1 MRKILLTLIISLSLF
16 GCSKNE
22 ESSSPIIPQ
31 TKVPAKLI
39 GSWKFV
45 GIYNYFDIDQT
56 DNPHI
61 EYYENGEVITFSSNS
76 TFNQNGEIN
85 YNGTFTITEDSV
97 LKRFYNATNETNSF
111 NYEVKIV
118 TLNDSI
124 MDYTCTNENNLG
136 TCPCEAYRFVKL

>member
-1 MRKILLTLIISLSLF
+1 MICVVLF
-16 GCSKNE
+16 GCSSNDE
-22 ESSSPIIPQ
+22 NTSIILPQ
-31 TKVPAKLI
+31 TTVPEVLI

-56 DNPHI
+56 DNPHV
-61 EYYENGEVITFSSNS
+61 EYYENGEVITFSSNN

-85 YNGTFTITEDSV
+85 YNGIFTITEDSV
-97 LKRFYNATNETNSF
+97 LKRFCNATNETNSF

-124 MDYTCTNENNLG
+124 MDYTCTNENNIG

>member
-1 MRKILLTLIISLSLF
+1 MRKIFLPLLICVVLF
-16 GCSKNE
+16 GCSSNDE
-22 ESSSPIIPQ
+22 NTSIILPQ
-31 TKVPAKLI
+31 TTVPEELI
-39 GSWKFV
+39 GSWKFI
-45 GIYNYFDIDQT
+45 GIYNYYDIDQL
-56 DNPHI
+56 DNPYIHL
-61 EYYENGEVITFSSNS
+61 YENGEVITFSSNS

-85 YNGTFTITEDSV
+85 YNGTFTISEDSV

-124 MDYTCTNENNLG
+124 LDYTCTNENNIG

>member
-1 MRKILLTLIISLSLF
+1 MKKIIFTLIISLTLL

-22 ESSSPIIPQ
+22 ESTSTIIPQ
-31 TKVPAKLI
+31 KTVPAKLI

-61 EYYENGEVITFSSNS
+61 EYYQNGEVITFSSNS
-76 TFNQNGEIN
+76 TFNQNGDIN
-85 YNGTFTITEDSV
+85 YNGTFIITEDSV

-111 NYEVKIV
+111 NYDVKIV

-136 TCPCEAYRFVKL
+136 TCPCEAHRFVKL